1 MLLAIDIGNSNIVMG
16 LFEGEHIVAQ
26 KRVLT
31 YAPEQWRAAIQAF
44 PQARDVM
51 NTR

>member
-16 LFEGEHIVAQ
+16 LFHEDDLIAQ

-31 YAPEQWRAAIQAF
+31 YASSQWRAAIQGF
-44 PQARDVM
+44 PQA
-51 NTR
+51 